1 MANLRTGGYL
11 FTSSGEERSFAASLG
26 FWRDEGVAF
35 NAPRV
40 GFQLKFSAEFNG
52 FGDATDDSSVGANP
66 VVDDGSA
73 GSLVAWSDGQDRSV
87 SLAGDGP
94 APGGWLV

>member
-11 FTSSGEERSFAASLG
+11 FTYSGEERSFAASLG

-52 FGDATDDSSVGANP
+52 FGDGP
-66 VVDDGSA
+66 VS
-73 GSLVAWSDGQDRSV
+73 
-87 SLAGDGP
+87 
-94 APGGWLV
+94 GGWLV